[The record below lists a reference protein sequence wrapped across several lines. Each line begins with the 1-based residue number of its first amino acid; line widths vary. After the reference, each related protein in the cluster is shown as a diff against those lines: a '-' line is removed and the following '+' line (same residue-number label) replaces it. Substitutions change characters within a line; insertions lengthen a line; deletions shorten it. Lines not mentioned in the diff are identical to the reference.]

1 MEDIKEK
8 TADEMFEELGYKKI
22 TEHKEFSM
30 FTKGMLEITFH
41 KKDKS
46 IAINTDSGEEI
57 FGNRIYDFT
66 EITFK
71 ELQAINKKCK
81 ELNWLGDE

>member
-8 TADEMFEELGYKKI
+8 TADELFSELGYEKIDKGNWVVGYFYEKDLIFFIMEKKLVGI
-22 TEHKEFSM
+22 HKEGSTSPALPM
-30 FTKGMLEITFH
+30 E
-41 KKDKS
+41 
-46 IAINTDSGEEI
+46 
-57 FGNRIYDFT
+57 
-66 EITFK
+66 